1 MIHTQVQPSA
11 STEKS
16 RMTWHYLDSNFKV
29 RYLLRD
35 NTEKYILSFSPP
47 FFKRGF
53 HFWNSFPM
61 HPTTFPLNLLNTFC
75 SEKQMAKK
83 KKKKKNPTKFSAR
96 ISLLRFGIFHTFI
109 PLFLQR
115 RFQMFALPRVLL
127 PIIQRFKVDKSFWYR
142 GDFVP
147 RHKSISSI
155 KECHDSFPHF
165 RCSWTRSSWVK
176 KSNQNGAQN
185 VRRKRVWELAR
196 WIT

>member
-83 KKKKKNPTKFSAR
+83 KKKKKKPHQILSTNKPTAIR
-96 ISLLRFGIFHTFI
+96 YISHIHSPF
-109 PLFLQR
+109 P
-115 RFQMFALPRVLL
+115 
-127 PIIQRFKVDKSFWYR
+127 SEE
-142 GDFVP
+142 
-147 RHKSISSI
+147 IS
-155 KECHDSFPHF
+155 
-165 RCSWTRSSWVK
+165 
-176 KSNQNGAQN
+176 N
-185 VRRKRVWELAR
+185 VCIA
-196 WIT
+196 

>member
-16 RMTWHYLDSNFKV
+16 LMTWHYLDSNFKV
-29 RYLLRD
+29 QYLLRD
-35 NTEKYILSFSPP
+35 NIEKYISRFPPRP

-75 SEKQMAKK
+75 SEKQMAKNQILR
-83 KKKKKNPTKFSAR
+83 KNKPTATR
-96 ISLLRFGIFHTFI
+96 CISHVHF
-109 PLFLQR
+109 LFPSEEISNVCIRL
-115 RFQMFALPRVLL
+115 VLL
-127 PIIQRFKVDKSFWYR
+127 PIIQRFKVDKSFRYS

-155 KECHDSFPHF
+155 KEGHDSFPHF